1 LPGIVVYSDLG
12 LETVD
17 LAGVANSSVESKKG
31 KPEIEMRAV
40 AVKPQ
45 MKVLGP
51 KFKDKSGRIV
61 KALLAMDPSE
71 VAEQKAAGSI
81 SVMLDKETFEVA
93 PEAVEI
99 VTETLSA
106 GEAVDVL
113 KVGEATVLV
122 RR

>member
-1 LPGIVVYSDLG
+1 

-17 LAGVANSSVESKKG
+17 LGGVANSTVESKKG
-31 KPEIEMRAV
+31 KPEIETRSV

-51 KFKDKSGRIV
+51 KFKDKSGKII
-61 KALLAMDPSE
+61 KALLSMDPE
-71 VAEQKAAGSI
+71 TVARQKAAGSI
-81 SVMLDKETFEVA
+81 VVELDGETLEIA
-93 PEAVEI
+93 PDAVDI

-113 KVGEATVLV
+113 KVGGATVLV